1 MKKIL
6 LVALVI
12 AGAILGLVLYS
23 FARERYTLPRPEDKA
38 GNEAS
43 AFMPVESQGK
53 PTSKGS
59 GQLKLTGPVWVNE

>member
-6 LVALVI
+6 LLI
-12 AGAILGLVLYS
+12 LIILGAILGLVLYS
-23 FARERYTLPRPEDKA
+23 FARERFTLPRPEDKA
-38 GNEAS
+38 GREAS
-43 AFMPVESQGK
+43 EFMPVESKGK